1 MKSASL
7 ALLFVLAVVLVNS
20 DGEARTWRV
29 NTAGTGDAPDLYAA
43 MDSAQALDVVLV
55 EAGEYHLSSQ
65 LRVPGSVRL
74 VGESGPG
81 HTLLYRD
88 EYLDL
93 GTISL
98 LAGATISGIYV
109 RGNTQVVLFIHL
121 NGGADHCI
129 LESTVGVDVV
139 ESEFG
144 GKPTFQNCL
153 FVGGEIGCSA
163 DLVRCIIFSDL
174 GNRALYSWVV
184 ECDVLGSVDPRI
196 DVSISNGNFSLDPQF
211 CGIPGSGNYFL
222 KSTSPCLPE
231 NNPRGPILFGP
242 LGAGCGAVSVQSS
255 TWGAVKGL
263 YRSP

>member
-1 MKSASL
+1 MKAAVL
-7 ALLFVLAVVLVNS
+7 ALFLVGLIVAS
-20 DGEARTWRV
+20 GADARTWRV
-29 NTAGTGDAPDLYAA
+29 NTAGTGDAPNLYAA

-88 EYLDL
+88 EYLDG

-121 NGGADHCI
+121 NGFADHCI
-129 LESTVGVDVV
+129 LESTVDVDVV
-139 ESEFG
+139 QNEG

-174 GNRALYSWVV
+174 GNRAVGSWVV

-196 DVSISNGNFSLDPQF
+196 DVSSYDANFSLDPQF

-222 KSTSPCLPE
+222 KSTSPCLPGS
-231 NNPRGPILFGP
+231 NPYGSPHLTGP

-255 TWGAVKGL
+255 TWGAIKAL